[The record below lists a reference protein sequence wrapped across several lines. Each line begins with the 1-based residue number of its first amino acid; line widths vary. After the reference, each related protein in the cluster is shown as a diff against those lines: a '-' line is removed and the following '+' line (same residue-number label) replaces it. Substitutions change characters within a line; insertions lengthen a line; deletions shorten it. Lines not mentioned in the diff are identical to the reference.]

1 MLDMFTPTAAPINPL
16 RPSTPTAS
24 NGARRYEGPERR
36 AATSV
41 AWRWLAATLDELDYG
56 LVLLAEGGRIVHVN
70 HAARAELDESHPLQ
84 LVGHRL
90 QARHAVDTA
99 QLHEALRGAATRGL
113 RKLLTLG
120 EGTRRASL
128 SVVPLVGP
136 MADCAA
142 TLVILNK
149 RQSCESLS
157 VAAYA
162 KGHDLTPAE
171 TRILVAL
178 CKGDGP
184 AEIAKEVGVAISTVR
199 TQIGSIRTKTG
210 AESIRALLQQIS
222 LLPPLRGVLRQVGS
236 TSAGCWPTQ
245 AEQAFFAA

>member
-1 MLDMFTPTAAPINPL
+1 MLDVFT
-16 RPSTPTAS
+16 STSVSPRWPATPPAS
-24 NGARRYEGPERR
+24 NGSRRYDGPERR
-36 AATSV
+36 ATTSI

-56 LVLLAEGGRIVHVN
+56 LVLLADGGRIVHVN
-70 HAARAELDESHPLQ
+70 HAARAELDADHPLQ
-84 LVGHRL
+84 RVGSRL
-90 QARHAVDTA
+90 QARHPSDAA
-99 QLHEALRGAATRGL
+99 SLHEALRGAATRGL
-113 RKLLTLG
+113 RKLLTFG
-120 EGTRRASL
+120 EGARRASV

-149 RQSCESLS
+149 RQACESLS

-178 CKGDGP
+178 CKGEGP
-184 AEIAKEVGVAISTVR
+184 AKIAKEVGVAISTVR

-210 AESIRALLQQIS
+210 AESIRALLQQVS
-222 LLPPLRGVLRQVGS
+222 LLPPLRGVLRQVGGVS
-236 TSAGCWPTQ
+236 GAAWPTQ
-245 AEQAFFAA
+245 VEQALFAAA